1 MNQTSIVE
9 YFSAHERYKC
19 GYCKN
24 EDTCYSFGNK
34 DFTYL
39 SFNLLLNCE
48 NIQHKSYLRYVDN
61 YDTRF
66 LIITYGY
73 CH

>member
-1 MNQTSIVE
+1 MSQTSIVE

-34 DFTYL
+34 KVYL
-39 SFNLLLNCE
+39 FFNLLLNCD
-48 NIQHKSYLRYVDN
+48 NI
-61 YDTRF
+61 
-66 LIITYGY
+66 
-73 CH
+73 